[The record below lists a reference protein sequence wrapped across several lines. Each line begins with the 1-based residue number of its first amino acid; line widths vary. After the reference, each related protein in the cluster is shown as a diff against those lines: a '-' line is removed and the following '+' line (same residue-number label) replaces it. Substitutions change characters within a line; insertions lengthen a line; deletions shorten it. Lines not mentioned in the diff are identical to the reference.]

1 MVNFNFFAGNT
12 QQDAQVIL
20 AIKSLTLQKI
30 QIVNAAGDLN
40 NDITVTDPTGIWFA
54 SNLTKQLDANFAEGN
69 NQGMLDTGV
78 KAASTPYAL
87 YQIVK
92 NSDGTKDILASAT
105 YPTGTPTVP
114 AGWTLGSYFWSIM
127 TDSSSNIVNF
137 RKDGFYCVLTTLAGF
152 DVNDNAMVSNNFKT
166 ATSRIPPRCVAFY
179 YVIGLQSAGQTQIN
193 VRLRDGDATSTTS
206 NNEENFFNRTSG
218 GTLIDRLGGGQ
229 VVSTNA
235 SRQIKYAIN
244 EPSGTAQVQIIP
256 YAFIFNPD
264 LS

>member
-12 QQDAQVIL
+12 QQDAQTIAAVR
-20 AIKSLTLQKI
+20 SLTLQKI
-30 QIVNAAGDLN
+30 QVVNAASDLN
-40 NDITVTDPTGIWFA
+40 NDIIVTDPTGIWFTL
-54 SNLTKQLDANFAEGN
+54 SLTKQLDATFAEGT

-78 KAASTPYAL
+78 KAASTAYAI
-87 YQIVK
+87 YQIIK

-114 AGWTLGSYFWSIM
+114 VGWTLGSYFWSIM
-127 TDSSSNIVNF
+127 TDASSNIVNF
-137 RKDGFYCVLTTLAGF
+137 RKDGFYCVLTTAANF
-152 DVNDNAMVSNNFKT
+152 DVNDNAMSSNTFKT
-166 ATSRIPPRCVAFY
+166 ATSRIPPRSIAFY
-179 YVIGLQSAGQTQIN
+179 YVTGLQSAGQTQIN
-193 VRLRDGDATSTTS
+193 VRLRDGDATTSTIA
-206 NNEENFFNRTSG
+206 NEENFFNRTSG

-235 SRQIKYAIN
+235 SRQIKYAVN
-244 EPSGTAQVQIIP
+244 EPSGTAQVQITP